1 MGGAGGASWGEW
13 LSLTAE
19 TLGQRWLTRRCPPL
33 REIAPG
39 GADLSGHTAVVTGPT
54 SGIGTTTAGE
64 LMRRGCHGEE
74 HRAPSAPAPRFAPA
88 PAPGPSLPSRPPPRS
103 PRGSTSRADCGPATT
118 PAVILACRSVE
129 RGERTLAAL
138 EAALRTSAADPGAPE
153 PCAPPSAEV
162 MELDVGELSS
172 VRAFAAAVERRGLSV
187 DFLVNNAGVY
197 LMGERARRTT
207 REGRESHLA
216 TNFLGPAL
224 LSLLLLPALG
234 RAVRAGGARIVNVSS
249 KMHEFGRGPDW
260 DDPGL
265 ARAGAYS
272 AFRAYANSKLAQ
284 LQFAAE
290 FRRRLRS
297 KGAGPDV
304 EVLAVHPGMVITGVA
319 NTLPRWMQWAYR
331 NCMQVCLLL
340 PEEGARATVHACCA
354 PGACE
359 ESAGTGGYFTFN
371 AEALAPAPAALD
383 PAAAG
388 RAWDWALEEF
398 GPEGLPGPARAL
410 ATA

>member
-1 MGGAGGASWGEW
+1 M
-13 LSLTAE
+13 
-19 TLGQRWLTRRCPPL
+19 
-33 REIAPG
+33 
-39 GADLSGHTAVVTGPT
+39 
-54 SGIGTTTAGE
+54 
-64 LMRRGCHGEE
+64 
-74 HRAPSAPAPRFAPA
+74 
-88 PAPGPSLPSRPPPRS
+88 
-103 PRGSTSRADCGPATT
+103 
-118 PAVILACRSVE
+118 E
-129 RGERTLAAL
+129 RGERTRAAL
-138 EAALRTSAADPGAPE
+138 ETALCSSAEVPGTPK
-153 PCAPPSAEV
+153 PRAPPSAEV

-172 VRAFAAAVERRGLSV
+172 VRAFASAVERRGLSV

-234 RAVRAGGARIVNVSS
+234 RAVRSGGARIVNVSS
-249 KMHEFGRGPDW
+249 KMHEFGQGPDW

-265 ARAGAYS
+265 ERAGAYS

-297 KGAGPDV
+297 RRSGRLRSQGSIPSV

-354 PGACE
+354 PAARE

-371 AEALAPAPAALD
+371 AEALAPSPAALD

-388 RAWDWALEEF
+388 RAWAWALEEF
-398 GPEGLPGPARAL
+398 GPEGLPAPARAL
-410 ATA
+410 AGV

>member
-1 MGGAGGASWGEW
+1 MCIRDSSCRGE
-13 LSLTAE
+13 SRPTAR
-19 TLGQRWLTRRCPPL
+19 T
-33 REIAPG
+33 
-39 GADLSGHTAVVTGPT
+39 D
-54 SGIGTTTAGE
+54 
-64 LMRRGCHGEE
+64 
-74 HRAPSAPAPRFAPA
+74 F
-88 PAPGPSLPSRPPPRS
+88 GPS
-103 PRGSTSRADCGPATT
+103 TT
-118 PAVILACRSVE
+118 PAVILACRSLE
-129 RGERTLAAL
+129 RGERTRAAL
-138 EAALRTSAADPGAPE
+138 EAALHSSAEAPGAPKLR
-153 PCAPPSAEV
+153 APPSAEV

-172 VRAFAAAVERRGLSV
+172 VRAFASAVERRGLSV

-234 RAVRAGGARIVNVSS
+234 RAVRSGGARIVNVSS
-249 KMHEFGRGPDW
+249 KMHEFGQGPDW

-265 ARAGAYS
+265 ERAGTYS

-297 KGAGPDV
+297 QGSIPGV

-354 PGACE
+354 PAARE

-371 AEALAPAPAALD
+371 LSLIHI
-383 PAAAG
+383 
-388 RAWDWALEEF
+388 
-398 GPEGLPGPARAL
+398 
-410 ATA
+410 